1 MRVQKSDGVWR
12 GWQVRL
18 ETDKVL
24 NNLHPIPAVDI
35 FSELHELAREHV
47 KQCKAGFVP
56 KPIFD
61 FLFGMT
67 LVS

>member
-1 MRVQKSDGVWR
+1 M
-12 GWQVRL
+12 RL